1 MFDGWSLL
9 FVNSRLPLIV
19 SDVCRDRIE
28 LPMAEDAFGNST
40 EAREI
45 IEEYN
50 EDEEL
55 KWREQHKIRVREQ
68 KQREA
73 AERREQEREQMEAD
87 DDKNILEILEQAEL
101 MEELENELE
110 ELNVENDNHLQ
121 QHLQSNSMNGN
132 ASHSDQVHSDDD
144 ADFYDDDDDV
154 VPDEFRDISRAAA
167 NMSIE
172 EKLKFYENHLSEIR
186 NYLSTRK
193 FTKFEDL
200 KELADKR
207 GVQECLRN
215 AIDEIV
221 EEKAKSDP
229 EESSAKSNGNLE
241 MDEPDSVCTLSPPDG
256 RKCLTVAEFKQLEH
270 SYLNRSKSVALV
282 FYKSQMRSVMK
293 SIASCSKDAHGDHAN
308 EKRELYEYINDS
320 IDRLRAEIEL
330 EKQAKLEEKFVDD
343 DTDNEAPADDDD
355 EDGLDIGYDVDDTVP
370 DSINASASNANDDT
384 VGVASADST
393 MISPTK
399 RKICFA
405 SKPSVTTY
413 HLDDEPWRVQNS
425 SGETDETINSL
436 MDETF
441 QFFNSPSSSSS
452 SSECDYDGHD
462 DDVNATATFAAT
474 NSTNKCDDDGME
486 TNLCTMNSS
495 CDADDDINRLESIS
509 QEMLSASKTLYYKDG
524 STLYLKFA
532 HTATAPPQPL
542 PIGSPT
548 VNVASLHTITSPIDI
563 YNQFGS
569 DAATAAKATIDESEI
584 EKQKL
589 KDYVLKV
596 ANLNADELQQ
606 KMANYLAGKSAS
618 SSLPNGNHASQM
630 AKSPMAEPKK
640 SILKNCDAVK
650 REIHGKIFDQIG
662 DDGKHSS
669 TLRCRFGH
677 LLMLVILL
685 IHRSTSK
692 FLYSG

>member
-1 MFDGWSLL
+1 
-9 FVNSRLPLIV
+9 
-19 SDVCRDRIE
+19 
-28 LPMAEDAFGNST
+28 MAEDAFGNPAD
-40 EAREI
+40 AREI

-73 AERREQEREQMEAD
+73 AERREQVQEQTEAD
-87 DDKNILEILEQAEL
+87 DDTNIMDILERAEL

-110 ELNVENDNHLQ
+110 ELNVEDDIHLQ

-144 ADFYDDDDDV
+144 ADFCDDEDDI
-154 VPDEFRDISRAAA
+154 VPDEFREMSRVAA

-172 EKLKFYENHLSEIR
+172 EKLKFYENQLSEIR

-215 AIDEIV
+215 AIDEMA

-229 EESSAKSNGNLE
+229 EESAPKLNGNLE

-270 SYLNRSKSVALV
+270 SYLDRSKSVALV
-282 FYKSQMRSVMK
+282 FYKSQLRSVMK

-320 IDRLRAEIEL
+320 IDRLRAEIEQ
-330 EKQAKLEEKFVDD
+330 ERQAKLEEKFVDD

-355 EDGLDIGYDVDDTVP
+355 EDGLDIGYDMDELVTN
-370 DSINASASNANDDT
+370 SMNASASNADDDA
-384 VGVASADST
+384 VGVVSADST
-393 MISPTK
+393 IISPTK

-452 SSECDYDGHD
+452 SSVCDYDGHD
-462 DDVNATATFAAT
+462 DDVNATATSAMT
-474 NSTNKCDDDGME
+474 NSTNKCDDDDGMK
-486 TNLCTMNSS
+486 TNLCTINSS

-509 QEMLSASKTLYYKDG
+509 QEMLSASKTLYYKEG

-532 HTATAPPQPL
+532 HTATPPQQPL

-548 VNVASLHTITSPIDI
+548 VNVASLHTIKSPVDI
-563 YNQFGS
+563 YNQFGG
-569 DAATAAKATIDESEI
+569 DATVDESEI

-606 KMANYLAGKSAS
+606 KMANYLTGKSAS

-630 AKSPMAEPKK
+630 AKTPMAEPKK

-650 REIHGKIFDQIG
+650 REIHGKIFDRIG
-662 DDGKHSS
+662 DDGKHSL
-669 TLRCRFGH
+669 TLRSRFGRS
-677 LLMLVILL
+677 L
-685 IHRSTSK
+685 IIS
-692 FLYSG
+692 